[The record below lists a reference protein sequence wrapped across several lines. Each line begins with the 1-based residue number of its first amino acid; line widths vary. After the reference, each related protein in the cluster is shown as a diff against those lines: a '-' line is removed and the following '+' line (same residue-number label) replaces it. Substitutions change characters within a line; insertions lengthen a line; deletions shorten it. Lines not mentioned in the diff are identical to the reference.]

1 MKYPVRP
8 LVCHPFY
15 KRGIEYLAT
24 ILLFTFF
31 YLLPVLPVSG
41 QESTESTQT
50 PTPVVQADPE
60 EYLNKGVGF
69 LEAKNYKEAIAS
81 FEKALEIKPD
91 YAESYYNLAITYW
104 EQKQYQKTITNLQKV
119 LELEPE
125 SNLGKRAEKDL
136 SRLKSAGIGIMTV
149 TPKPEEVPKVKPKAT
164 LEELTAD
171 LEFGS
176 TSKRREAAWN
186 LRLFS
191 EPDAVETL
199 CKSAR
204 KTEEEPQVRVTAVES
219 LSELADPLSIPTLKF
234 LLGENFPAEGKF
246 AAVIGLSKME
256 TPESLA
262 VILSVWAGSWPGG
275 LTDKEVVGL
284 VRKLGKEEF
293 AEIVR
298 PAYLQA
304 SGEKKIYTALALG
317 LMKDATGVPALVTKL
332 KEDYPAEIM
341 QTPAQLTSFTAPK
354 QPTGAIPGFPGAS
367 LLPSGAPPGMPG
379 GPPGAP
385 GMIPQIPAGPPQPTQ
400 LIIKEMPESVSARK
414 NEAALRAEIVEILG
428 ICAGE
433 KQTQFLVYLS
443 KNDPEKEV
451 RESAGKAALVL
462 SARITKSKESYQK
475 ALTLVKENKIEEAFP
490 FIQAALKENPDAAY
504 AEEIKKL
511 QAKLN
516 YQKACSLLEGKKTE
530 DMEDKEKEKAI
541 SLLQSA
547 LNLDPE
553 ASFRKDAEEK
563 LSKLQERPAAPAGP
577 GMPPGMPGGALPP
590 GRPTPPKR
598 GHDTIVSS

>member
-1 MKYPVRP
+1 MKY
-8 LVCHPFY
+8 F
-15 KRGIEYLAT
+15 YLATLKGSHYVT
-24 ILLFTFF
+24 ILLFIVF

-41 QESTESTQT
+41 QEVTENTQT

-60 EYLNKGVGF
+60 EYFNKGVAS
-69 LEAKNYKEAIAS
+69 LEAKNYKDAAS
-81 FEKALEIKPD
+81 AFEKTLEIKPD
-91 YAESYYNLAITYW
+91 YAEAYYNLAITYW

-119 LELEPE
+119 IELAPE
-125 SNLGKRAEKDL
+125 SDLSKRAEKDL
-136 SRLKSAGIGIMTV
+136 GRLKSAGIMTV
-149 TPKPEEVPKVKPKAT
+149 ITPKIEEVPREKPKAT
-164 LEELTAD
+164 IEELIAD

-176 TSKRREAAWN
+176 TSKRRQAAEE
-186 LRLFS
+186 LALFS
-191 EPDAVETL
+191 DPEEVKTQAVEAL

-204 KTEEEPQVRVTAVES
+204 KTEEEPRVRVIAVES
-219 LSELADPLSIPTLKF
+219 LGEIADPSAIPTLKF
-234 LLGENFPAEGKF
+234 LLGDNFPAEGKS
-246 AAVIGLSKME
+246 AAVRGLSKME

-275 LTDKEVVGL
+275 LTDKEVVDL

-298 PAYLQA
+298 PAYLQT

-317 LMKDATGVPALVTKL
+317 LMKDATGVPALVTRL

-341 QTPAQLTSFTAPK
+341 QTPSQLTSFTVPK
-354 QPTGAIPGFPGAS
+354 QPTGA
-367 LLPSGAPPGMPG
+367 PP

-385 GMIPQIPAGPPQPTQ
+385 PGTPGMVPQVPPGTPPQPTQ

-414 NEAALRAEIVEILG
+414 NEAALRTEISEILG

-433 KQTQFLVYLS
+433 KQAQFLVYLS

-451 RESAGKAALVL
+451 RESAGKAAQVL

-475 ALTLVKENKIEEAFP
+475 GMALVKENKIEEAFP
-490 FIQAALKENPDAAY
+490 FIQAALKENPDAPY
-504 AEEIKKL
+504 AEEVKKL

-516 YQKACSLLEGKKTE
+516 YQKACSLLENKKTE

-553 ASFRKDAEEK
+553 ASFGEDAKEK
-563 LSKLQERPAAPAGP
+563 LSKLQERPATPAGP
-577 GMPPGMPGGALPP
+577 GLPPGALPP
-590 GRPTPPKR
+590 GMPAPPKR
-598 GHDTIVSS
+598 